1 MNYILQQISRSTALA
16 VSFFSSSPS
25 PFHQPTKRRE
35 DTAISKKEE
44 KEHQFDGQPTT
55 GPSAGNDLQLNA
67 LLAESFRNVRTPLVE
82 TNEDG
87 NVVVDSSVCYDMNC
101 QICEPMQECQA
112 LLRTL
117 ELVLTDNDGSLGF
130 PFRRGTPTVEADPLL
145 VEDSDSTSTQED
157 EGREQANSPV
167 AGQKEKG
174 HGDRRSSGWRKLRA
188 RLPSLFRPKSAA
200 EFSTSNNSL
209 VEGAAPTP
217 SEPRLAKHFTRLRRV
232 RRKPTTVDV

>member
-1 MNYILQQISRSTALA
+1 MKYILQLISRSTALA
-16 VSFFSSSPS
+16 VSSSSSSS

-35 DTAISKKEE
+35 DTAISKTEE

-82 TNEDG
+82 TNEEG

-101 QICEPMQECQA
+101 QICEPMQECPA

-117 ELVLTDNDGSLGF
+117 ERVLTDNDGSIVF
-130 PFRRGTPTVEADPLL
+130 PFRQGTPTVEADPLL
-145 VEDSDSTSTQED
+145 VEDSGSPSNQED
-157 EGREQANSPV
+157 EGREQAYSPE
-167 AGQKEKG
+167 AGQKEKTKEKG
-174 HGDRRSSGWRKLRA
+174 HGGRRFSGWSKLCT

-200 EFSTSNNSL
+200 GFST
-209 VEGAAPTP
+209 
-217 SEPRLAKHFTRLRRV
+217 
-232 RRKPTTVDV
+232 